1 MSQCLEQEK
10 EHRLVVHHGSHRS
23 HMLLI
28 VSQQFAKE
36 LHKRLSIITSFI
48 AARIRAS
55 DVSRE
60 FHRRRLANELRDG
73 NPSSKSG
80 LVPTRGPKQIEKNN
94 PYRFVSIS
102 FSFCLCV
109 SVRFP
114 FLTRVAWTGIR
125 VHQQRVSLPVVST
138 VKRRTCSMKLI
149 DLRLDNVTPCR
160 IPVSPGITLSSTIG
174 VNVTP
179 IFLLGHLW
187 SNELII

>member
-1 MSQCLEQEK
+1 MSQCLKQEK

-23 HMLLI
+23 HKLLV

-80 LVPTRGPKQIEKNN
+80 LVPTRGPKQIEKKQSL
-94 PYRFVSIS
+94 PFRFYL
-102 FSFCLCV
+102 FLFL
-109 SVRFP
+109 SVRVRTFP
-114 FLTRVAWTGIR
+114 FPYACCVNGYTRAPTTG
-125 VHQQRVSLPVVST
+125 VTSSRVSCQT
-138 VKRRTCSMKLI
+138 
-149 DLRLDNVTPCR
+149 
-160 IPVSPGITLSSTIG
+160 
-174 VNVTP
+174 
-179 IFLLGHLW
+179 
-187 SNELII
+187 